1 MVQWEYILVPVINF
15 DEMKTLKSILLF
27 TVLTLLV
34 SSCKKNLDDNLF
46 NASKITAYKLD
57 DYGGTVDFRLNG
69 DFDIPDSS
77 IHVFPIYSKTKD
89 ETDST
94 KIWAIYI
101 GNFKKVGGVD
111 KIDNKDSVIVY
122 FHGNKDHMDFYWQR
136 AKLLAHTG
144 GKLKL
149 GVLMIDY
156 RGYGMSEGTST
167 EETMYADAEAAIAWV
182 KRKGV
187 LAQKYCVYG
196 FSLGCAA
203 ATHVTYTMPA
213 SYKPFCIALEAPFA
227 SVATLV
233 NDGAA
238 LNIDPL
244 FFTTFK
250 CDNNERIKKIQQPF
264 YWIHGTKDKFIPIE
278 TNGEVLF
285 KNYTGTISEAQRIE
299 GAGHNDVP
307 QTVGF
312 AKYNQLLYSFFGR
325 KK

>member
-1 MVQWEYILVPVINF
+1 MKKLNSIIFFAVVLVG
-15 DEMKTLKSILLF
+15 LAA
-27 TVLTLLV
+27 
-34 SSCKKNLDDNLF
+34 CKKNLNDNLF
-46 NASKITAYKLD
+46 NSSKITEYKLD
-57 DYGGTVDFRLNG
+57 DYGGTVDFVLN
-69 DFDIPDSS
+69 DDYNIPDSS
-77 IHVFPIYSKTKD
+77 IHVFPLWSKAD
-89 ETDST
+89 NETDST

-101 GNFKKVGGVD
+101 GNFKKIGNVE
-111 KIDNKDSVIVY
+111 KIDSKDSVLVY

-144 GKLKL
+144 GKLNYS
-149 GVLMIDY
+149 VLMIDY
-156 RGYGMSEGTST
+156 RGYGMSDGKST
-167 EETMYADAEAAIAWV
+167 EESMYADANAAITWLR
-182 KRKGV
+182 KKGV
-187 LAQKYCVYG
+187 GAQKFGIYG

-203 ATHVTYTMPA
+203 ATHTTLNLPA
-213 SYKPFCIALEAPFA
+213 AYKPFMIALEAPFA

-250 CDNNERIKKIQQPF
+250 CDNNANIKLIQQPF

-299 GAGHNDVP
+299 GADHSDVP
-307 QTVGF
+307 QTMGF
-312 AKYNQLLYSFFGR
+312 LKYSQSLYTFIGR

>member
-1 MVQWEYILVPVINF
+1 MVAWEYILEPVINF
-15 DEMKTLKSILLF
+15 NVMKKLAFLLLISSLF
-27 TVLTLLV
+27 LLAA
-34 SSCKKNLDDNLF
+34 CKKNLNDNLF
-46 NASKITAYKLD
+46 NPSKLDSYKLD
-57 DYGGTVDFRLNG
+57 DYGGTIDFKLNA
-69 DFDIPDSS
+69 DYDIADSL
-77 IHVFPIYSKTKD
+77 IHIFPIYSKTAN
-89 ETDST
+89 ESDST

-101 GNFKKVGGVD
+101 GALKKVGNNEL
-111 KIDNKDSVIVY
+111 IANDSVIVY

-144 GKLKL
+144 GKHNY

-156 RGYGMSEGTST
+156 RGYGMSEGKST
-167 EETMYADAEAAIAWV
+167 EETLYADANAAISWMR
-182 KRKGV
+182 RKGV
-187 LAQKYCVYG
+187 KAQRYGIYG

-203 ATHVTYTMPA
+203 ATNTTLYMPNN
-213 SYKPFCIALEAPFA
+213 YKPFCIALEAPFA

-238 LNIDPL
+238 LNMDPL

-250 CDNNERIKKIQQPF
+250 CDNNARIKLIQQPF

-285 KNYTGTISEAQRIE
+285 RNYTGTISEAQRIE
-299 GAGHNDVP
+299 GADHSDVP

-312 AKYNQLLYSFFGR
+312 VKYNQLLYSFFGR
-325 KK
+325 RK

>member
-1 MVQWEYILVPVINF
+1 MVEWVYILARVINF
-15 DEMKTLKSILLF
+15 NQMKKLSPLYIILLF
-27 TVLTLLV
+27 LLTL

-46 NASKITAYKLD
+46 NPSKLTEYKLD
-57 DYGGTVDFRLNG
+57 DYGGTVDFKLDP

-77 IHVFPIYSKTKD
+77 IHIFPIWSKTEN

-101 GNFKKVGGVD
+101 GNFKKTGNTEMIG
-111 KIDNKDSVIVY
+111 NRDSIIVY

-144 GKLKL
+144 GKLNYS
-149 GVLMIDY
+149 VLMIDY
-156 RGYGMSEGTST
+156 RGYGMSDGKST
-167 EETMYADAEAAIAWV
+167 EETMYADADAAISWLR
-182 KRKGV
+182 RKG
-187 LAQKYCVYG
+187 ATTQKFGIYG

-203 ATHVTYTMPA
+203 ATYTTLYLPNN
-213 SYKPFCIALEAPFA
+213 YKPFCIALEAPFA

-244 FFTTFK
+244 FFSTFK

-264 YWIHGTKDKFIPIE
+264 YWMHGTKDKFLPIE

-285 KNYTGTISEAQRIE
+285 KNYTGTISEAQRVD
-299 GAGHNDVP
+299 GADHNNVP
-307 QTVGF
+307 QTIGF
-312 AKYNQLLYSFFGR
+312 KKYNELFYSFIGR
-325 KK
+325 RK

>member
-1 MVQWEYILVPVINF
+1 MRKFNIIFIV
-15 DEMKTLKSILLF
+15 SALLLGIF
-27 TVLTLLV
+27 
-34 SSCKKNLDDNLF
+34 SCKKNLNDNLF
-46 NASKITAYKLD
+46 NPSKITEYKLD
-57 DYGGTVDFRLNG
+57 DYGGTVDFKLSD

-77 IHVFPIYSKTKD
+77 VHVFPIWSKTAN

-101 GNFKKVGGVD
+101 GNYKKVGVKELIAND
-111 KIDNKDSVIVY
+111 TVILY
-122 FHGNKDHMDFYWQR
+122 LHGNKDHMDFYWQR
-136 AKLLAHTG
+136 AKLLARTG
-144 GKLKL
+144 GKLTGGKL
-149 GVLMIDY
+149 NYGVLMIDY
-156 RGYGMSEGTST
+156 RGYGMSEGKST
-167 EETMYADAEAAIAWV
+167 EETMYADASAAISWMR
-182 KRKGV
+182 RKEVG
-187 LAQKYCVYG
+187 AQKYGVYG
-196 FSLGCAA
+196 FSLGCAP
-203 ATHVTYTMPA
+203 ATFVTLNTPNDF
-213 SYKPFCIALEAPFA
+213 KPLFIALEAPFA

-238 LNIDPL
+238 LNMDPL

-299 GAGHNDVP
+299 GADHSNVP

-312 AKYNQLLYSFFGR
+312 EKYNQLLHSFTGR

>member
-1 MVQWEYILVPVINF
+1 MVEWAFISEQAINF
-15 DEMKTLKSILLF
+15 KLMHKLNPIFLIVILFGLF
-27 TVLTLLV
+27 
-34 SSCKKNLDDNLF
+34 SCKKDLNDNLF
-46 NASKITAYKLD
+46 NPSKIDQYKLD
-57 DYGGTVDFRLNG
+57 DFGGTVDFKLNE
-69 DFDIPDSS
+69 DYDIADSL
-77 IHVFPIYSKTKD
+77 IHVFPLWSKTAD

-101 GNFKKVGGVD
+101 GDFKKVG
-111 KIDNKDSVIVY
+111 NKELIANDSVIVY

-144 GKLKL
+144 GKLNY

-156 RGYGMSEGTST
+156 RGYGLSEGKST
-167 EETMYADAEAAIAWV
+167 EETMYADANAAIYWIYN
-182 KRKGV
+182 KGV

-203 ATHVTYTMPA
+203 ATHIALFMPN

-227 SVATLV
+227 SIATLV
-233 NDGAA
+233 NDGAG

-244 FFTTFK
+244 FYTTYK
-250 CDNNERIKKIQQPF
+250 CDNNLRIKKIQQPF
-264 YWIHGTKDKFIPIE
+264 YWIHGTDDKFIPIE

-299 GAGHNDVP
+299 GADHSDVP
-307 QTVGF
+307 QTMGF
-312 AKYNQLLYSFFGR
+312 AKYNQAFYSFIGR

>member
-1 MVQWEYILVPVINF
+1 MVGWVFILEQVINF
-15 DEMKTLKSILLF
+15 NPMKKFNIIF
-27 TVLTLLV
+27 TVSALLLGV
-34 SSCKKNLDDNLF
+34 FSCKKNLNDNLF
-46 NASKITAYKLD
+46 NPSKITEYKLD
-57 DYGGTVDFRLNG
+57 DYGGTVDFKLN
-69 DFDIPDSS
+69 DDYQIPDSS
-77 IHVFPIYSKTKD
+77 IHVFPMWSKTEN

-94 KIWAIYI
+94 KIWAIYL
-101 GNFKKVGGVD
+101 GDFKKVGTRELIANDTVL
-111 KIDNKDSVIVY
+111 IY

-144 GKLKL
+144 GKLNY

-156 RGYGMSEGTST
+156 RGYGLSEGKST
-167 EETMYADAEAAIAWV
+167 EETMYADADAAISWI

-187 LAQKYCVYG
+187 LAQRYGVYG

-203 ATHVTYTMPA
+203 ATYVTYFTPP
-213 SYKPFCIALEAPFA
+213 SYKPFCLALEAPFA

-244 FFTTFK
+244 FFTTYK

-264 YWIHGTKDKFIPIE
+264 YWMHGTDDKFIPIE

-285 KNYTGTISEAQRIE
+285 KNYTGTISEATRAE
-299 GAGHNDVP
+299 GAGHSDVP
-307 QTVGF
+307 QTIGF
-312 AKYNQLLYSFFGR
+312 VKYNQSFYSFIGR
-325 KK
+325 RK

>member
-1 MVQWEYILVPVINF
+1 MKKFNSFIIAFVIGICF
-15 DEMKTLKSILLF
+15 I
-27 TVLTLLV
+27 
-34 SSCKKNLDDNLF
+34 SCKKNLNDNLF
-46 NASKITAYKLD
+46 NPSKIEEYKLD
-57 DYGGTVDFRLNG
+57 DYGGTVDFRLNE
-69 DFDIPDSS
+69 DYDIPDSS
-77 IHVFPIYSKTKD
+77 VHVFPLWSKTAS

-94 KIWAIYI
+94 KIWAVYI
-101 GNFKKVGGVD
+101 GNFKKVGT
-111 KIDNKDSVIVY
+111 KEYIASDSVLIY

-144 GKLKL
+144 GKLNY

-156 RGYGMSEGTST
+156 RGYGMSEGKST
-167 EETMYADAEAAIAWV
+167 EESMYADANAAVSWI

-187 LAQKYCVYG
+187 LAQKYGVYG

-203 ATHVTYTMPA
+203 ATFVAYATSTA
-213 SYKPFCIALEAPFA
+213 YKPFCIALEAPFA

-244 FFTTFK
+244 FFSTFK

-264 YWIHGTKDKFIPIE
+264 YWIHGTKDKFIPIK

-285 KNYTGTISEAQRIE
+285 KNYTGTIKEAQRIE
-299 GAGHNDVP
+299 GADHSDVP
-307 QTVGF
+307 QTMGF
-312 AKYNQLLYSFFGR
+312 EKYNQAFYSFIGR
-325 KK
+325 KN